1 MKKTIFICL
10 LGLFLF
16 HNPCLAGQILVDVFD
31 KPSEDDPLYE
41 RKRLIRT
48 EDFMLNE
55 VFGHESP
62 NFIDRENPNFIYR
75 IGELNAASARYRL
88 NIKNGISPDL
98 TFKTY
103 EIEREKLR
111 LGHILETYGTG
122 FPGIGGTAANSP
134 ICKKIL
140 ESKKF
145 LNPVDNVLFE
155 TKDGKVHRF
164 LTNYQGT
171 GHYPHHNL
179 YIGAVG
185 DENLKKDYEIYQE
198 IEGNAAP
205 LYPIDFRWTGVV
217 GYFELDGKLYHTD
230 SDQGATRFYVFE
242 YVPEELYFKGVCDIR
257 ADILGAEVVTGEDN
271 TVCQAVT
278 QKKYQTHEKRP
289 ITDLMSADEYKT
301 YHEQMCQVS
310 FGTPGTWR
318 SDAKRLKDCMNSEG
332 GEGYDYYLAREA
344 HGGFEAIFVDYNNDG
359 NKEYLI
365 SSYYSSSA
373 GRGCNLE
380 HFRPYDPVIENT
392 RLVTNGKINDVY
404 FHGGADDYRMSCLD
418 GAQSLITIEGVQYLL
433 TLNTEGPDRLDKI
446 TTLED
451 GTNKIEQLCAF
462 RPKMNY
468 R

>member
-1 MKKTIFICL
+1 MKKTFLLCL
-10 LGLFLF
+10 VGLFLF
-16 HNPCLAGQILVDVFD
+16 HSPCLADKILVDVFD

-41 RKRLIRT
+41 EKRLIRT
-48 EDFMLNE
+48 EDLMWNDILKSETANRN
-55 VFGHESP
+55 S
-62 NFIDRENPNFIYR
+62 NINTIRK
-75 IGELNAASARYRL
+75 LNAALARYRL
-88 NIKNGISPDL
+88 SIKNGISPNL
-98 TFKTY
+98 AFEAYRT
-103 EIEREKLR
+103 ERKNFCPDCIVRNYWEKFS
-111 LGHILETYGTG
+111 GTG
-122 FPGIGGTAANSP
+122 ITSANSQ

-198 IEGNAAP
+198 IEGNATA

-230 SDQGATRFYVFE
+230 SDQEATRFYVFE

-271 TVCQAVT
+271 TVCQAVA
-278 QKKYQTHEKRP
+278 QKEYQTHEKRP

-310 FGTPGTWR
+310 FRPGAWR
-318 SDAKRLKDCMNSEG
+318 SDAKQLKDCMNSEG
-332 GEGYDYYLAREA
+332 VEGYGYYLAREA
-344 HGGFEAIFVDYNNDG
+344 HNGFGAIFIDYNNDG

-365 SSYYSSSA
+365 SSQYSSSA
-373 GRGCNLE
+373 GRGCSLE
-380 HFRPYDPVIENT
+380 HFRVYDPVIENT
-392 RLVTNGKINDVY
+392 RLVTTGEIDDVY
-404 FHGGADDYRMSCLD
+404 FHGGAGDYRMSCLD

-433 TLNTEGPDRLDKI
+433 TLTTEGPDRLDKI

-451 GTNKIEQLCAF
+451 GTNKIEQLCSF
-462 RPKMNY
+462 RPKMKY